1 MKTDDKVA
9 AEINWHLNEVK
20 FITPIDAGTIHQ
32 QIHNMRPVYGM
43 TPPAML
49 VFPKFE
55 AWSRLNDLLHNAR
68 PELHHHLPTITK
80 DYLDWQLGKAQPG
93 EERFGPR
100 GTGTYPTTSAQIA
113 AQPPA
118 KPAAPFA
125 PDIRDRIRVANTY
138 TATDGTVFETHA
150 DAYKHE
156 AWLDFVNLY
165 TAQYGTPNQAL
176 DAAAV
181 YDFLLKHGER
191 LRVIIHIANGGR

>member
-20 FITPIDAGTIHQ
+20 FITPIDASTIHQ
-32 QIHNMRPVYGM
+32 QIHSMRPM
-43 TPPAML
+43 HNAIPPVML

-55 AWSRLNDLLHNAR
+55 AWTRLLDLLQNAKLYHLL
-68 PELHHHLPTITK
+68 PEITQS
-80 DYLDWQLGKAQPG
+80 YLAWQIGATQEG
-93 EERFGPR
+93 DVRFGPR
-100 GTGTYPTTSAQIA
+100 GTETYPTTNAQIA

-118 KPAAPFA
+118 KPAAPLSS
-125 PDIRDRIRVANTY
+125 DIRDRIKVANTY

-191 LRVIIHIANGGR
+191 LRIIIHIANGGR